1 MYMSTVG
8 GRVNLYNTRSIRTN
22 TSVDVTYGRV
32 FVCVLAPPPGT
43 LDVHVGIMLM
53 LMRDS

>member
-1 MYMSTVG
+1 MSTVG